1 MNSPTDRPRDGHS
14 SDENSSTHHSSEQ
27 HWIAQH
33 SRPVIFLI
41 LTFGLLGAYLAF
53 TIPVSVFPET
63 NFPRVLIAVDN
74 GVMPIDQMTVTV
86 TRPIEE
92 AVNSVPGLLTVR
104 SITSRGSAEVDLYFR
119 WDVDMFQ
126 TLQYVNAAIS
136 RVQAELPAS
145 AKIEAHR
152 LTFAAFPVIGYSMTS
167 DSMPQTKL
175 WEMATYE
182 MKPRLNRLDGVST
195 VIVQGGQE
203 PEFQITPD
211 PAKLLAASVTVSD
224 ILDAVR
230 RTNLV
235 DSPGLLERNHQLYL
249 GLVNGQV
256 KTPEEI
262 ANAVI
267 KNTPAGIP
275 VRIGDISTVAA
286 DVKPV
291 YTVVTANGKPAVLLN
306 INRQPDGNT
315 VQVAQEVHDEID
327 RLRKTLPPGVQIQ
340 PFYDQS
346 IIVGDSIK
354 SVRDAILLGLI
365 LASIILVVFLRDWG
379 TSLVA
384 GLVIPVTVMVT
395 FIALKVMGQ
404 TFNLMTLGGLAA
416 AVGLVIDDAIVVV
429 ENIVLHRDS
438 GQGRLEAIRSA
449 LKEITVPLIGST
461 ITPVVV
467 FIPLIV
473 ITGVT
478 GVFFRAL
485 AVTMTVSLLTSLALA
500 VTWTPTLS
508 QYFIKGKRE
517 KDGHPSSESEAAP
530 GSSAPPENRQEAD
543 SEKNEKED
551 AMKLLAAEEKHLSGF
566 FLRVVNFHERWLR
579 RALERPLLLII
590 FSVALIGASYL
601 CYTFSGSDLLPEMD
615 EGGFTIDYIMPAGS
629 SLAETNRVVSH
640 VEAMLREVPEVE
652 STSRRTG
659 LQLGLAAVTEANTGD
674 ILVKLKAKRKR
685 TIDDIM
691 SDIRADIK
699 QQEPALDVDFIQ
711 VLQDMIGDLTSAPQP
726 IEIKLFSQDPK
737 QLEAWAP
744 KVADAIGKI
753 KGVVD
758 ILNGIDNTISGPAV
772 TFQVDT
778 SVAARA
784 GFTAEEVALDA
795 AAILEGEPAPT
806 PVVTNDRAYPLR
818 VRFPAANRA
827 SLEAMRDTLLVSSSG
842 HTATLGAL
850 SSVVESPGQTE
861 VRRENLQRDVAVTA
875 RLEGRSLGSGMADVQ
890 KVIAGLHIPPS
901 IRVEYG
907 GTYAE
912 QQRSFHD
919 LVIVLILAVLLLFI
933 VLLFEFG
940 TFAAPIAIL
949 SSALLSTSGVF
960 IALLIT
966 RTTFNIS
973 SFMGMIMVIG
983 IVAKNG
989 ILLLDADQKM
999 RALGFDTE
1007 KAMLQAARRRLRP
1020 IVMTALATI
1029 AGMLPL
1035 AFAIGAGSQMLQP
1048 LAIAVIGGVL
1058 ISMVLSLIITPAVHF
1073 YLSGKGESAVAPVPA
1088 SE

>member
-1 MNSPTDRPRDGHS
+1 M
-14 SDENSSTHHSSEQ
+14 
-27 HWIAQH
+27 
-33 SRPVIFLI
+33 IFLI
-41 LTFGLLGAYLAF
+41 LTLALLGGYLAF
-53 TIPVSVFPET
+53 TIPVSVFPNT

-74 GVMPIDQMTVTV
+74 GVMPIDQMMVTV

-119 WDVDMFQ
+119 WDLDMFQ
-126 TLQYVNAAIS
+126 TLQYVNAALS
-136 RVQAELPAS
+136 RVQPELPAT
-145 AKIEAHR
+145 AKVEAHR
-152 LTFAAFPVIGYSMTS
+152 MTFASFPILGYSVTS
-167 DSMPQTKL
+167 KTVPQTRL
-175 WEMATYE
+175 WEIATYE
-182 MKPRLNRLDGVST
+182 MKPRLNRLDGVAT
-195 VIVQGGQE
+195 VIIQGGQE

-211 PAKLLAASVTVSD
+211 PAKLLTASVTVTD

-235 DSPGLLERNHQLYL
+235 DSPGLLERNHQLFL
-249 GLVNGQV
+249 SLVNGQV
-256 KTPEEI
+256 QTPEQI
-262 ANAVI
+262 ADTVI

-275 VRIGDISTVAA
+275 VRIRDVATVAP

-315 VQVAQEVHDEID
+315 VQVADEVHAEIE
-327 RLRKTLPPGVQIQ
+327 RIRKTLPPDVDIQ

-346 IIVGDSIK
+346 IIVSESIK
-354 SVRDAILLGLI
+354 SVRDAILLGLV

-404 TFNLMTLGGLAA
+404 TFDLMTLGGLAA

-429 ENIVLHRDS
+429 ENIVLHRDT
-438 GQGRLEAIRSA
+438 GQGRLEAIESA
-449 LKEITVPLIGST
+449 LREITVPLIGST

-467 FIPLIV
+467 FIPLIA

-485 AVTMTVSLLTSLALA
+485 ALTMSVALLTSLALA
-500 VTWTPTLS
+500 VTWTPNLS
-508 QYFIKGKRE
+508 QYFIRGQHERKENGE
-517 KDGHPSSESEAAP
+517 SVPSSGETQPSNAGADATRENQSEA
-530 GSSAPPENRQEAD
+530 GKVQRL
-543 SEKNEKED
+543 
-551 AMKLLAAEEKHLSGF
+551 MAAEEAHLSGF
-566 FLRVVNFHERWLR
+566 FLRVINFHERWLR
-579 RALERPLLLII
+579 HALERPRLLVL
-590 FSVALIGASYL
+590 FSLALVGVSYV
-601 CYTFSGSDLLPEMD
+601 CYHFSGSDLLPEMD
-615 EGGFTIDYIMPAGS
+615 EGGFVIDYIMPAGS
-629 SLAETNRVVSH
+629 SLAETNRVVGH
-640 VEAMLREVPEVE
+640 VEQMLREIPEVE
-652 STSRRTG
+652 NTSRRTG
-659 LQLGLAAVTEANTGD
+659 LQLGLASVTEANTGD
-674 ILVKLKAKRKR
+674 ILVKLKSKRSRDVEEVMAEVREKV
-685 TIDDIM
+685 
-691 SDIRADIK
+691 K
-699 QQEPALDVDFIQ
+699 QQEPALDLDFIQ
-711 VLQDMIGDLTSAPQP
+711 VLQDMIGDLTSAPEP
-726 IEIKLFSQDPK
+726 IQIKLFSQDPK
-737 QLEAWAP
+737 QLEEWAP
-744 KVADAIGKI
+744 KVADAIQKI

-772 TFQVDT
+772 TFQVDP

-784 GFTAEEVALDA
+784 GFTAEEIAVDA
-795 AAILEGEPAPT
+795 SAILEGEPAPT
-806 PVVTNDRAYPLR
+806 PVVTNGRAYTLR
-818 VRFPAANRA
+818 VRFPAAHRA
-827 SLEAMRDTLLVSSSG
+827 SLEAMRDTLLISSSG

-850 SSVVESPGQTE
+850 AAVVETPGQTE
-861 VRRENLQRDVAVTA
+861 IRRENLQRQVAVTA
-875 RLEGRSLGSGMADVQ
+875 RLEGTNLGSGMAAVQ
-890 KVIAGLHIPPS
+890 SAVAALHIPS
-901 IRVEYG
+901 NIRVEYG
-907 GTYAE
+907 GTYQE

-919 LVIVLILAVLLLFI
+919 LMVVLILAILLLFI

-940 TFAAPIAIL
+940 TFAAPVAIL

-960 IALLIT
+960 IALVIT

-989 ILLLDADQKM
+989 ILLLDADQRM
-999 RALGFDTE
+999 RAAGMNAED
-1007 KAMLQAARRRLRP
+1007 AILQAGRRRLRP
-1020 IVMTALATI
+1020 IVMTALATV

-1048 LAIAVIGGVL
+1048 LAIAVIGGVS

-1073 YLSGKGESAVAPVPA
+1073 YLGREEHRA
-1088 SE
+1088 

>member
-1 MNSPTDRPRDGHS
+1 VNVAKDGHS
-14 SDENSSTHHSSEQ
+14 SQ

-33 SRPVIFLI
+33 SRSVIFLI
-41 LTFGLLGAYLAF
+41 LTLGLLGAYLAF
-53 TIPVSVFPET
+53 TIPVSVFPST
-63 NFPRVLIAVDN
+63 DFPRVLIGVDN
-74 GVMPIDQMTVTV
+74 GVMPIDQMMVTV
-86 TRPIEE
+86 TRPLEE
-92 AVNSVPGLLTVR
+92 AVNSVPGLLSVR
-104 SITSRGSAEVDLYFR
+104 SVTSRGSAEINLFFR

-136 RVQAELPAS
+136 RVQPELPAT

-152 LTFAAFPVIGYSMTS
+152 LTFAAFPIIGYSLTS

-182 MKPRLNRLDGVST
+182 MKPRLNRLEGVST
-195 VIVQGGQE
+195 VIIQGGQE
-203 PEFQITPD
+203 PEFHVTPD
-211 PAKLLAASVTVSD
+211 PAKLLAAGVTVSD
-224 ILDAVR
+224 ILESVR
-230 RTNLV
+230 RTNLI

-249 GLVNGQV
+249 GLVNGQIR
-256 KTPEEI
+256 TPEEI

-275 VRIGDISTVAA
+275 VRIGDIASVAPA
-286 DVKPV
+286 VKPV
-291 YTVVTANGKPAVLLN
+291 YTVVTANGKPAVLIN

-315 VQVAQEVHDEID
+315 VEVAQEVHDEID
-327 RLRKTLPPGVQIQ
+327 RLRKTLPVGVHIE

-365 LASIILVVFLRDWG
+365 LASVILVVFLRDWG

-395 FIALKVMGQ
+395 FIALKVMGE

-429 ENIVLHRDS
+429 ENIVLHRDA

-508 QYFIKGKRE
+508 QYFIKGKKHKE
-517 KDGHPSSESEAAP
+517 EAQPPAEP
-530 GSSAPPENRQEAD
+530 LQTSAPPVPDAPQATE
-543 SEKNEKED
+543 ED
-551 AMKLLAAEEKHLSGF
+551 DQMKLLAAEEKHLSGF

-579 RALERPLLLII
+579 RALERPRLLVI
-590 FSVALIGASYL
+590 FSAALIVVSYL

-640 VEAMLREVPEVE
+640 IEQMLRGMDEVE

-674 ILVKLKAKRKR
+674 ILVKLKTKRDR
-685 TIDDIM
+685 DIEEIM
-691 SDIRADIK
+691 SEIRARIK
-699 QQEPALDVDFIQ
+699 KEEPALDVDFIQ

-737 QLEAWAP
+737 QLEEWAP
-744 KVADAIGKI
+744 KVGEAIAKVD
-753 KGVVD
+753 GVVD
-758 ILNGIDNTISGPAV
+758 LLNGIDNTISGPAV
-772 TFQVDT
+772 TFQVDP

-806 PVVTNDRAYPLR
+806 PVIANERAYTLR

-827 SLEAMRDTLLVSSSG
+827 SLEAMRDTLLVSSTG

-850 SSVVESPGQTE
+850 ATVIENPGQTE
-861 VRRENLQRDVAVTA
+861 IRRENLQRDVAVTA

-890 KVIAGLHIPPS
+890 KVVSGLHIPSS

-940 TFAAPIAIL
+940 TFAAPVAIL

-999 RALGFDTE
+999 RSLGLPSE

-1020 IVMTALATI
+1020 IVMTALATV

-1073 YLSGKGESAVAPVPA
+1073 YLSGKDENGAKTLKPA